1 MASSDTWINPL
12 VRYRIHQHSP
22 KQDMQEYPDIESGQF
37 DDIDANFGATLKDT
51 IIVLE
56 HDDYRT
62 RRKKTVPML
71 SDNHPPPRVPRFL
84 KMRVYWARLL
94 HW

>member
-1 MASSDTWINPL
+1 
-12 VRYRIHQHSP
+12 
-22 KQDMQEYPDIESGQF
+22 MQEYPDIESGQF
-37 DDIDANFGATLKDT
+37 DDIDANFGATWKDT